1 MSPRVRAGLSLMQL
15 ATPSSGPSRNGHAE
29 EGDAGSRGGPCE
41 ENRGFVILVH
51 PIDDVWQMLAKD
63 SHEVSS
69 AGRQL
74 VQDQALA
81 EFAIAARLAG

>member
-29 EGDAGSRGGPCE
+29 EAEGDAGSREGPCE
-41 ENRGFVILVH
+41 QNRGFVILGH
-51 PIDDVWQMLAKD
+51 PIDDVWQTLAKD

-74 VQDQALA
+74 V
-81 EFAIAARLAG
+81 ARSGTC